1 MADKKISALT
11 ATTTTATTDIAHIV
25 TDMGSTPT
33 NKKITIANLFNKIPT
48 WIGFADTVTTM
59 AADALA
65 VPVTASVCHK
75 TSGAD
80 AEALT
85 IVAGTSGQVLIIVMI
100 VDGGGTATLSGA
112 QINGSVA
119 FSAVGHTATLLY
131 TNSKW
136 NMIGGNATWAA

>member
-1 MADKKISALT
+1 MSDKTITELDALT
-11 ATTTTATTDIAHIV
+11 VSASTDSLVVYDASATGTLKLTV
-25 TDMGSTPT
+25 
-33 NKKITIANLFNKIPT
+33 ANLINKLPT
-48 WIGFADTVTTM
+48 WLGFADTVTTM

-65 VPVTASVCHK
+65 VPVTASICHK
-75 TSGAD
+75 TSGSD

-85 IVAGTSGQVLIIVMI
+85 IVAGATGQVLIIVMI

-119 FSAVGHTATLLY
+119 FSEVGHAVTLLY

>member
-11 ATTTTATTDIAHIV
+11 ATTTTAASDIAHVV
-25 TDMGSTPT
+25 TGMGGTPI
-33 NKKITIANLFNKIPT
+33 NKKITVANLFNTIPT

-75 TSGAD
+75 TSGSD

-85 IVAGTSGQVLIIVMI
+85 IVAGATGQVLIIVMI

-119 FSAVGHTATLLY
+119 FSEVGHTATLLY

>member
-11 ATTTTATTDIAHIV
+11 ATTTTAATDLAHVV
-25 TDMGSTPT
+25 TNMGVTPT
-33 NKKITIANLFNKIPT
+33 NKRITVANLFKTIPT
-48 WIGFADTVTTM
+48 FIGFGDTVTTM

-85 IVAGTSGQVLIIVMI
+85 IVAGTSGQVLIVVMI

-119 FSAVGHTATLLY
+119 FSEVGHTATLLY

>member
-11 ATTTTATTDIAHIV
+11 ATVTTAASDIAHVV
-25 TDMGSTPT
+25 TGMGGTPV
-33 NKKITIANLFNKIPT
+33 NKKITVANLFNTIPT
-48 WIGFADTVTTM
+48 WIGFADTVTTV
-59 AADALA
+59 AADVLPI
-65 VPVTASVCHK
+65 PVTASVCHK
-75 TSGAD
+75 TSGSD

-85 IVAGTSGQVLIIVMI
+85 IVAGTSGQVLIVVMI

-119 FSAVGHTATLLY
+119 FSEVGHTATLLY

>member
-11 ATTTTATTDIAHIV
+11 ATTTTATTDIAHVV

-33 NKKITIANLFNKIPT
+33 NKKIKIANLFNTIPT

-119 FSAVGHTATLLY
+119 FSEVGHTATLLY

-136 NMIGGNATWAA
+136 NMIG

>member
-1 MADKKISALT
+1 MADKKISALNSIAAPT
-11 ATTTTATTDIAHIV
+11 ATDLVHIV
-25 TDMGSTPT
+25 TDMGTTPT
-33 NKKITIANLFNKIPT
+33 NKRITVQNFFKTIPT
-48 WIGFADTVTTM
+48 FIGFGDTVTTA
-59 AADALA
+59 AADVLPI
-65 VPVTASVCHK
+65 PVTASICHK
-75 TSGAD
+75 TSGSD

-85 IVAGTSGQVLIIVMI
+85 IVAGATGQVLIIVMI

-119 FSAVGHTATLLY
+119 FSEVGHAATLLY

>member
-1 MADKKISALT
+1 MSDKTITELDALT
-11 ATTTTATTDIAHIV
+11 VSASTDSLVVYDASATGTLKLTV
-25 TDMGSTPT
+25 
-33 NKKITIANLFNKIPT
+33 ANLINKLPT
-48 WIGFADTVTTM
+48 WLGFADTVTTM

-65 VPVTASVCHK
+65 VPVTASICHK
-75 TSGAD
+75 TSGSD
-80 AEALT
+80 AETLT

-119 FSAVGHTATLLY
+119 FSEVGHAATLLY

-136 NMIGGNATWAA
+136 NMVGGNATWAA

>member
-11 ATTTTATTDIAHIV
+11 ATTTTAATDIAHVV
-25 TDMGSTPT
+25 TGMGGTPT
-33 NKKITIANLFNKIPT
+33 NKKITVANLFNKIPT
-48 WIGFADTVTTM
+48 WIGFADTVTTV
-59 AADALA
+59 AADVLPI
-65 VPVTASVCHK
+65 PVTASVCHK

-119 FSAVGHTATLLY
+119 FSEVGHTATLLY

>member
-11 ATTTTATTDIAHIV
+11 ATTTTAASDIAHVV
-25 TDMGSTPT
+25 TGMGGTPT
-33 NKKITIANLFNKIPT
+33 NKKITVANLFNTIPT

-119 FSAVGHTATLLY
+119 FSEVGHTSTLLY